1 MAASFQDLFSV
12 QCPVIGMIHVGAL
25 PGTPAYGGDFSS
37 ILQQAVAEAKV
48 YTSAGVNSIL
58 LENMH
63 DLPYLNREVGHEI
76 STSMAVVAAAVK
88 AVTDLPCGIQI
99 LAGANKAAL
108 AAAHA
113 AGLQFIRA
121 EGFVFGHLA
130 DEGWMN
136 SDAGELLRY
145 RRMIGAE
152 NVFVITD
159 LKKKHSAHALT
170 ADVSLAETAHA
181 AHFFHSDGLIVTGT
195 STGQAASLQDL
206 RELSGATELPVLVG
220 SGINLDNLP
229 DFFPHCNG
237 MIIGSWFKENGD
249 WTQPPD
255 RNRIMTFMEEI
266 KRLRSQLP
274 KIP

>member
-1 MAASFQDLFSV
+1 MASAFSDLFSV
-12 QCPVIGMIHVGAL
+12 RCPVIGMIHVQAL
-25 PGTPAYGGDFSS
+25 PGTPSYRDNFAG
-37 ILQQAVAEAKV
+37 IVAQAMEEAKL
-48 YTSAGVNSIL
+48 YTAAGVDAIL
-58 LENMH
+58 MENMH

-88 AVTDLPCGIQI
+88 SVSDLPCGMQI

-121 EGFVFGHLA
+121 EGFVFGHVA

-145 RRMIGAE
+145 RKQIGAE
-152 NVFVITD
+152 DILVITD

-181 AHFFHSDGLIVTGT
+181 AQFFHSNGLIVTGNA
-195 STGQAASLQDL
+195 TGNPASIEDL
-206 RELSGATELPVLVG
+206 KGMRSATDLPILVG

-229 DFFPHCNG
+229 EFFPWCDG

-249 WTQPPD
+249 WTRSPD
-255 RNRIMTFMEEI
+255 ESRVRAFTKAIAQLRAQLTEI
-266 KRLRSQLP
+266 P
-274 KIP
+274 

>member
-1 MAASFQDLFSV
+1 MAATFQDLFSV
-12 QCPVIGMIHVGAL
+12 RCPIIGMIHVRAL
-25 PGTPAYGGDFSS
+25 PGTPTYSNDFPS
-37 ILQQAVAEAKV
+37 IVAQAVEEAKL
-48 YTSAGVNSIL
+48 YTASGVDAIL

-88 AVTDLPCGIQI
+88 AVSDLPCGMQI

-145 RRMIGAE
+145 RRQIGAE

-181 AHFFHSDGLIVTGT
+181 AHFFHSDGVIVTGT
-195 STGQAASLQDL
+195 ATGQAASMQDL
-206 RELSGATELPVLVG
+206 RELSSSTELPVLVG
-220 SGINLDNLP
+220 SGINLENLAE
-229 DFFPHCNG
+229 FFPHCNG

-249 WTQPPD
+249 WTRSPD
-255 RNRIMTFMEEI
+255 QTRIDAFMQEVR
-266 KRLRSQLP
+266 RLRA
-274 KIP
+274 